1 MAEQVIVIGGG
12 LAGLSAAHNVLEHG
26 GRVMLLDKCPFLGGN
41 STKATSG
48 INGALTRTQAK
59 ACIEDSADK
68 FEADI
73 IRGAAGVGHT
83 SAPAHTIPLAKVRD
97 PPPGGAGLETPPLFP
112 NPEPGSRDISTTP
125 APPPAFADRVPARI
139 AQVLAQGSGSSV
151 DWLVEKFGLDLSLLS
166 QLGARPS
173 VPNPTSPQTQSRE
186 SMSSTGPKVNIS

>member
-12 LAGLSAAHNVLEHG
+12 LAGLSAAHTVLEHG

-59 ACIEDSADK
+59 AGIEDSADK

-97 PPPGGAGLETPPLFP
+97 L
-112 NPEPGSRDISTTP
+112 
-125 APPPAFADRVPARI
+125 PPPAGRASKRRLF
-139 AQVLAQGSGSSV
+139 S
-151 DWLVEKFGLDLSLLS
+151 
-166 QLGARPS
+166 
-173 VPNPTSPQTQSRE
+173 QTQSPGRE
-186 SMSSTGPKVNIS
+186 IFQPPPRRPRPSLLWVPAPTMEVWPFYMFSIV